1 MGGGLPT
8 TKVLRP
14 VIFKADA
21 PPRDRL
27 QRSITKG
34 PGELPAPPSAS
45 PNPRQP
51 SCTGAAVPL
60 GLLLLAGA
68 SRRAK
73 GEAHLSEPA
82 AELERQLELIKREL
96 GEARAQQAA
105 TSEILKVISRSAFG
119 LRSVLQ
125 TLVESAVRLCA
136 TDGLIYLRQGD
147 LFVAEA

>member
-60 GLLLLAGA
+60 RLLLLAGA

-73 GEAHLSEPA
+73 GEAHLSAPA
-82 AELERQLELIKREL
+82 GELERQVWLFKRGPGAAL
-96 GEARAQQAA
+96 PQQAVPHGA
-105 TSEILKVISRSAFG
+105 S
-119 LRSVLQ
+119 
-125 TLVESAVRLCA
+125 
-136 TDGLIYLRQGD
+136 
-147 LFVAEA
+147 